1 MRDPISE
8 ALVASTSSPKKL
20 LRIPAPCWPVGFTT
34 IWSRGG
40 SWIPIL
46 TAPFLFFFFSIWPI
60 PPERNSQASAYRLK
74 STSHVLETLWR
85 PAVEGRFG
93 SLTFE
98 NVEFHT
104 FFFSCVWCLQACGL
118 HGPKRISS
126 PSTRVGNGMRLA
138 PKGMGILNSL

>member
-8 ALVASTSSPKKL
+8 ALW
-20 LRIPAPCWPVGFTT
+20 PAPLPLKSSSESLRLADQWASPLYDQGE
-34 IWSRGG
+34 
-40 SWIPIL
+40 
-46 TAPFLFFFFSIWPI
+46 APEYQYSPPPSFFFFFSIWPI
-60 PPERNSQASAYRLK
+60 SPERNSQASAYRLK